1 MKISS
6 VKTFKSKVLEAVQ
19 LIYDASIKP
28 KAHDKY
34 KQMGIQVHRYDR
46 YKRHR
51 GNIETCKVLFFYNN
65 GQSCFCCNGNDLNL
79 SEIDKGTFFNAR
91 IMDQSFRRMY
101 MECVATELNK
111 RFNYKQRYEQEY
123 MVYIDELLKYLKISL

>member
-28 KAHDKY
+28 KAHAKY
-34 KQMGIQVHRYDR
+34 KRMGIQIHRYDN

-51 GNIETCKVLFFYNN
+51 RNIETCKVLFFYNN
-65 GQSCFCCNGNDLNL
+65 GQSCFFCDGNDLSL
-79 SEIDKGTFFNAR
+79 AEIDKGTLFNAR
-91 IMDQSFRRMY
+91 IMGKSFKTMF
-101 MECVATELNK
+101 MACVATELNK